1 MLRIG
6 VLGTAN
12 IAKTRMIPTILST
25 DGLEYAG
32 VATASDDE
40 WDRPEKEEAY
50 SAQSAKRREKVN
62 LFSDMFGGRIFC
74 SYKEMLES
82 DEIDAVYIPLPP
94 SLHYKWGMEA
104 IKHHKHILMEKPFTL
119 SSRDTEELLSAA
131 RENNLTVIENYG
143 FLYHT
148 QFEKIK
154 VLLSG
159 DAIGELRLIRTAFG
173 FPHRAFDDFRYSR
186 YYGGGALYDCGGYT
200 IKMATQFLREPIEL
214 LAPSLT
220 VTCGH
225 EVDISGS
232 ATLSDG
238 IINVQTAFGMD
249 HAYKCELELWGSK
262 GILVAPRIYTAPAD
276 FAPVISIRSNA
287 GEETISVPAC
297 DQFGKIA
304 ERFVK
309 AIANPELSG
318 TIADEIR
325 LQSDLVERFKQANQ
339 IF

>member
-1 MLRIG
+1 MIRIG

-25 DGLEYAG
+25 EGMEYIG

-50 SAQSAKRREKVN
+50 SAQSAKRREKIN
-62 LFSDMFGGRIFC
+62 AFSGMFGGRIFD
-74 SYKEMLES
+74 SYKEMLEC

-104 IKHHKHILMEKPFTL
+104 IKHGKHVLMEKPFTL
-119 SSRDTEELLSAA
+119 SYRDTEELLVSA
-131 RENNLTVIENYG
+131 REYNLTVIENYG
-143 FLYHT
+143 FPYHT

-154 VLLSG
+154 ELLG
-159 DAIGELRLIRTAFG
+159 NGAIGELRLVRTAFG
-173 FPHRAFDDFRYSR
+173 FPHRAPDDFRYSS

-200 IKMATQFLREPIEL
+200 IKMATQFLRKPVEI

-225 EVDISGS
+225 EVDICGS
-232 ATLSDG
+232 ATLFDG
-238 IINVQTAFGMD
+238 NINVQTAFGMD
-249 HAYKCELELWGSK
+249 HAYKCELELWGST
-262 GILVAPRIYTAPAD
+262 GTLVAPRIYTAPAD
-276 FAPVISIRSNA
+276 FAPVISIRSNS

-309 AIANPELSG
+309 AIGNPGLSG
-318 TIADEIR
+318 AIADEIR
-325 LQSDLVERFKQANQ
+325 LQADLVEQFKQENH
-339 IF
+339 